1 MKFTSPEKMFAFV
14 CVMLFSVVSCK
25 KDDPAWLTPP
35 SPPDQSFIEEF
46 DTVSAA
52 FQRGWVPVN
61 NSNPKGQSIWVQGG
75 FLSPI
80 FAPYS
85 SRGSYA
91 GFIGT
96 DYLSTSAQ
104 AGVISNWLIS
114 PLIWMKNGDKITFYT
129 RSQLYPVFNSTD
141 STDFGNN
148 LEVCINKKNQS
159 THVGTARDPR
169 DPLYNAGT
177 DRGDFNL
184 LISINPPFFDA
195 VNNFYNYR
203 QAHSTPALYDPLA
216 YPANWT
222 RFEVTITGVDRPHQG
237 RFAFRYYTLDAGS
250 NGNGTAVAIDLVTFT
265 SIP

>member
-1 MKFTSPEKMFAFV
+1 MKYKTAGKLFAYL
-14 CVMLFSVVSCK
+14 CVMVFSLVSCK
-25 KDDPAWLTPP
+25 KDDPAWLIPP
-35 SPPDQSFIEEF
+35 PPPDQSFVEEF
-46 DTVSAA
+46 DTVAAA
-52 FQRGWVPVN
+52 FHRGWVPVN

-85 SRGSYA
+85 SKGSYA

-114 PLIWMKNGDKITFYT
+114 PLIWMKNGDKISFYT

-141 STDFGNN
+141 STDYGNN

-159 THVGTARDPR
+159 TDVGTARDPR
-169 DPLYNAGT
+169 DPLYDAGK

-184 LISINPPFFDA
+184 LLSINPPAYDA
-195 VNNFYNYR
+195 VNNFFSYR
-203 QAHSTPALYDPLA
+203 LAHSTPALYDPLA
-216 YPANWT
+216 YPATWT
-222 RFEVTITGVDRPHQG
+222 RFEVTITGVDRPHKG

-250 NGNGTAVAIDLVTFT
+250 NGNGTAVAIDQVTF
-265 SIP
+265 SSMQ